1 VKGVSAATFS
11 DLDRHFECL
20 KQARLHRESEWQ
32 LIADAFMPR
41 KDFTLRQRPMEL
53 RRRRLTSS
61 VPTVGLARG
70 AALLV
75 AHLIDH
81 TRPFIKANVKRGL
94 IAAGRNSFVDK
105 PGQDYLTNLEWTI
118 RDAMMLPRS
127 GFLTAISRM
136 AMELEGFGTA
146 IMWVTRKRG
155 YGPRYQSLPLRACW
169 IGEDEEGMVDTLFYQ
184 FSIPIYAAVQRW
196 PNHGIECWRKAMSDE
211 DEDDARERVT
221 ITRAVYQR
229 INGIYG
235 AVGPAKPF
243 AEVYYMEKHKTIL
256 EESGYDSFPGA
267 VPRLNVEEGSAYGTG
282 MAWQA
287 LPEALVL
294 NALQDGI
301 ERGVALKLDPPL
313 MVPKRMFAKALDRR
327 PGTVQT
333 YDPASLSFMN
343 AQQAIQRL
351 DIAGDVTLASD
362 YLRRLE
368 QNVEQAFFIDW
379 MRLRD
384 SGTMTAEEVRER
396 RNMRIS
402 AMSAIVPGVDRDLMG
417 PTADRTLE
425 ILNAEG
431 YIDNPP
437 ESLGG
442 VDVEWDYLGPLAI
455 AQLKGQADAISQ
467 AMQAAQVARDIDPQS
482 AYVFDVEEG
491 LRAIAEALALPPAT
505 TRSREA
511 VATKREQDAQAAT
524 LAQNAQ
530 LMTQAAA
537 AVRDGGQGVNS
548 LQMAL
553 GGGAQGGGGAMPT
566 AA

>member
-1 VKGVSAATFS
+1 MKSVSRAEFH
-11 DLDRHFECL
+11 DLDRQFEIL
-20 KQARLHRESEWQ
+20 KTARLDREGEWQ

-41 KDFTLRQRPMEL
+41 KDFTLRQRPTEL

-61 VPTVGLARG
+61 VPTVALARG

-81 TRPFIKANVKRGL
+81 TRPFIRANVKRGL
-94 IAAGRNSFVDK
+94 VAAGRATNLDDPSR
-105 PGQDYLTNLEWTI
+105 DYLNGLEWTI
-118 RDAMMLPRS
+118 HDAMMLPRS
-127 GFLTAISRM
+127 GFLTSVSRM

-146 IMWVTRKRG
+146 IMWATRKRG

-169 IGEDEEGMVDTLFYQ
+169 IGEDDEGMVDTLFYQ
-184 FSIPIYAAVQRW
+184 FTIPIYMAVNRW
-196 PNHGIECWRKAMSDE
+196 PDHGVEAWRKAMSDE
-211 DEDDARERVT
+211 DEDDKRQKVT
-221 ITRAVYQR
+221 ITRAVYPR
-229 INGIYG
+229 MYGVHG
-235 AVGPAKPF
+235 AVAQAKPF
-243 AEVYYMEKHKTIL
+243 AEVYFCENEKAVL

-343 AQQAIQRL
+343 AQQAIQRI

-425 ILNAEG
+425 ILDAEG
-431 YIDNPP
+431 YIESPP
-437 ESLGG
+437 ETLGG

-467 AMQAAQVARDIDPQS
+467 AMQAVMVGKEIDPQA

-491 LRAIAEALALPPAT
+491 LRAVADALALPPST

-511 VATKREQDAQAAT
+511 VAERRAQEEQAAA
-524 LAQNAQ
+524 LAQQSQ
-530 LMTQAAA
+530 LINQAAA
-537 AVRDGGQGVNS
+537 AVRDGGQGINS
-548 LQMAL
+548 LQTAL
-553 GGGAQGGGGAMPT
+553 GGQGGGGEQMP
-566 AA
+566 AAA